1 MGGRGSGRKPSNCGK
16 SETQHSLPLDIRKL
30 ARQELLMPG
39 NAVSWQWLVNDQ
51 VVGSISIL
59 VELDVMVLCY
69 QRKSAAE
76 DIRQRVLTHMTPC
89 NLGGHRH
96 WFTCPHCSR
105 RVAILYGPGK
115 YFSCRHCCGLAYAS
129 QKEGKGDRATR
140 QADTIR
146 KRMGWEAGILNGVG
160 GKPKG
165 MHWKTFLQLKTRHD
179 ALLQVSI
186 REIAQKLGFLD
197 RLLAE

>member
-1 MGGRGSGRKPSNCGK
+1 MC
-16 SETQHSLPLDIRKL
+16 IRD
-30 ARQELLMPG
+30 R
-39 NAVSWQWLVNDQ
+39 
-51 VVGSISIL
+51 
-59 VELDVMVLCY
+59 
-69 QRKSAAE
+69 
-76 DIRQRVLTHMTPC
+76 
-89 NLGGHRH
+89 
-96 WFTCPHCSR
+96 
-105 RVAILYGPGK
+105 YGPGK

-179 ALLQVSI
+179 ALLQVSL
-186 REIAQKLGFLD
+186 RDIAQKLGFLD